1 VKESMG
7 EGKAKIAEGR
17 TWRLFAGF
25 FRIGFF
31 TIGGGYAM
39 IPLIQYDIVEKR
51 KWLED
56 EEFLSLIA
64 LAQSLPGVITINT
77 AVIVG
82 YKVNGKKGAAA
93 AALGAGLP
101 SFLIIILVANYFLNF
116 RDNVYVQ
123 RFFTGARAAV
133 VGLVLYAAFSLGK
146 TTLRT
151 NKSRLSFILG
161 LSLLL
166 ILDLHPAVVIIISGL
181 LGYFFFKEEGD

>member
-1 VKESMG
+1 MEGME
-7 EGKAKIAEGR
+7 EGKVKIAKGR

-39 IPLIQYDIVEKR
+39 IPLIQHDIVEKR

-56 EEFLSLIA
+56 EEFLDLIA

-82 YKVNGKKGAAA
+82 YKVNGLKGAVA

-101 SFLIIILVANYFLNF
+101 SFVIIVLVASYFLNF
-116 RDNVYVQ
+116 RDNIYVQ

-151 NKSRLSFILG
+151 KKSWLCFIFG

-166 ILDLHPAVVIIISGL
+166 VLDVHPAVVIIVSGL